1 MDLRKESSMRRAAL
15 LIAGVS
21 ILVGCS
27 SSNGGA
33 AGAGGSHAGS
43 GGGSGSGGT
52 AGSATTSTGGAAGA
66 GPTSSGGVGGKT
78 TGAGGSGATGSG
90 GAAGSDGTRADAAV
104 ANKADGGGV
113 VSEVGAAVDAPSTPD
128 AAAETKPRS
137 DGATTSKDLGGASS
151 DGGSTTTG
159 PCDRVGLQAAVDS
172 YLAAIAA
179 KDPTKMST
187 ASSVKYMEST
197 SAKSV
202 DKVVEL
208 GKAGLWQTALPV
220 KYSRSL
226 LDVTGCEMFTEVF
239 ITEGGHPY
247 VLGTRLKLTDGKI
260 SEIEVVV
267 TDDGDWNFDATAY
280 QTCAASEDW
289 GVLPDAD
296 RSTREQLIA
305 AGQAYFDIFSDKTV
319 QVPWGTPCYRLEGG
333 KGCTPQMDK
342 SSQSCN
348 VGIPDGVTFTKT
360 HWVVDVDVG
369 GVVGIT
375 LFYGASPD
383 THMFRLVKGKIVKVH
398 TLTCTGD
405 G

>member
-1 MDLRKESSMRRAAL
+1 MRRAAL

-21 ILVGCS
+21 IFLGCS
-27 SSNGGA
+27 SNTSHGGA
-33 AGAGGSHAGS
+33 AGAGGADRSS
-43 GGGSGSGGT
+43 GGSSSSGGAAGNAT
-52 AGSATTSTGGAAGA
+52 ASTGGAAGNA
-66 GPTSSGGVGGKT
+66 TASSGGVGGKA
-78 TGAGGSGATGSG
+78 TGAGGSG
-90 GAAGSDGTRADAAV
+90 GAAGGEGTRTDAATP
-104 ANKADGGGV
+104 NKA
-113 VSEVGAAVDAPSTPD
+113 EVALPETGADLPPVDAPAGPD
-128 AAAETKPRS
+128 ATADSRPRS
-137 DGATTSKDLGGASS
+137 DVTTPGKDTGSTS
-151 DGGSTTTG
+151 TDGGSTTTG
-159 PCDRVGLQAAVDS
+159 PCDRAGLQAAVDS
-172 YLAAIAA
+172 YLAAIEA

-187 ASSVKYMEST
+187 AASVKYMEST
-197 SAKSV
+197 SSKSV

-226 LDVTGCEMFTEVF
+226 LDVTGCETFTEIF

-247 VLGTRLKLTDGKI
+247 VLGTRLKLADGQI

-267 TDDGDWNFDATAY
+267 TDDGDWNFDAAAY
-280 QTCAASEDW
+280 ETCAASEDW
-289 GVLPDAD
+289 GVLADAD

-305 AGQAYFDIFSDKTV
+305 AGQAYFDIFSDKTTE
-319 QVPWGTPCYRLEGG
+319 VPWGTPCYRLEGG
-333 KGCTPQMDK
+333 KGCTPQIDK

-375 LFYGASPD
+375 LFYSASPD

-398 TLTCTGD
+398 TLTCTGN

>member
-1 MDLRKESSMRRAAL
+1 MRQAAL

-21 ILVGCS
+21 IVLGCS
-27 SSNGGA
+27 SNTQKGGTAGAGGAPIGSGGTTTSGGAGGNTGGAGGA
-33 AGAGGSHAGS
+33 AGASAPSVGGTGGHATGVG
-43 GGGSGSGGT
+43 GGGSG
-52 AGSATTSTGGAAGA
+52 
-66 GPTSSGGVGGKT
+66 GVS
-78 TGAGGSGATGSG
+78 GSG
-90 GAAGSDGTRADAAV
+90 GTRADAAV
-104 ANKADGGGV
+104 ANTPDVGGA
-113 VSEVGAAVDAPSTPD
+113 VSEVGGAVDAPQAPEAGTD
-128 AAAETKPRS
+128 TRPRS
-137 DGATTSKDLGGASS
+137 DVSTIGKDTGGASN
-151 DGGSTTTG
+151 DGGGSTTTG
-159 PCDRVGLQAAVDS
+159 PCERAGLQAAVDS

-202 DKVVEL
+202 DKVLEL

-226 LDVTGCEMFTEVF
+226 LDVTGCETFTEVF
-239 ITEGGHPY
+239 VTEGSHPY
-247 VLGTRLKLTDGKI
+247 VLGTRLKLADGKI

-280 QTCAASEDW
+280 ETCAASEDW
-289 GVLPDAD
+289 GVLPAGD

-375 LFYGASPD
+375 LFYSASPD